1 MRKVVLF
8 SVIGLVALFGLIQLI
23 PYGHNHADPAVV
35 AEPQWDSPQTRELAV
50 RACYDCHSN
59 ETAWRWYTNIAP
71 ASWLIQRD
79 VQDGR
84 RRLNFSDWN
93 TPQREARS
101 AARQVTR
108 GEMPPWYYLPL
119 HPTARL
125 TPAETQ
131 ALANGLQAT
140 LGTR

>member
-1 MRKVVLF
+1 MRKALLF
-8 SVIGLVALFGLIQLI
+8 AVIGLIVLFGLFQLI
-23 PYGHNHADPAVV
+23 PYGHNHADPAVA

-59 ETAWRWYTNIAP
+59 ETAWPWYTNIAP
-71 ASWLIQRD
+71 ASWLIQHD
-79 VQDGR
+79 VEDGR
-84 RRLNFSDWN
+84 RRLNFSDWSR
-93 TPQREARS
+93 PQREARS

-119 HPTARL
+119 HPSARL

-131 ALANGLQAT
+131 ALVDGLQVT
-140 LGTR
+140 LGGR